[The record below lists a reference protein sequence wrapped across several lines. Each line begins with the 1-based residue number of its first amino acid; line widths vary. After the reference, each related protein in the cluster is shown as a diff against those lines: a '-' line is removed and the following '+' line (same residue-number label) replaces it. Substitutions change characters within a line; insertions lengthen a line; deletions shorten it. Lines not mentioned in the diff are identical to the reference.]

1 MWSVVKLIAITL
13 LTAIMASSAWPH
25 AAGAAVYPVSGRWT
39 YDDFSGAGAAK
50 TCGTRVIEF
59 RYPQRFDTEGGV
71 SQYRNVSVDRST
83 STTYR
88 VIDEFFNVQIRGWVS
103 YTLRVVDQYHI
114 ELHLDNG
121 NKTIRLRRCG

>member
-1 MWSVVKLIAITL
+1 MKSTAVRLFAIVL
-13 LTAIMASSAWPH
+13 ASSTWPH

-39 YDDFSGAGAAK
+39 YDDFSAAGPAK
-50 TCGTRVIEF
+50 TCSVRVMEF

-71 SQYRNVSVDRST
+71 SQYRNVSVDRLT

-88 VIDEFFNVQIRGWVS
+88 VVDEFFNVQIRGWVS

-121 NKTIRLRRCG
+121 NKTIKLRRCG